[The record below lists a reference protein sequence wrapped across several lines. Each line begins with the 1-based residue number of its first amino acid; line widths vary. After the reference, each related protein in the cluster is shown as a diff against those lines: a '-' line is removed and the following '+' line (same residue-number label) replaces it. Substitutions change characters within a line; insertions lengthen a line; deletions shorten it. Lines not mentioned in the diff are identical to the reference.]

1 MSNSKE
7 IMAKNIKYYM
17 DKKSISRQKLSDDL
31 NIKYTTLATWLQA
44 DSYPRINSIE
54 KMAKYFG
61 IDKSDL
67 VEEHKDDAQDDTA
80 LTWEDLE
87 VPMPYGGK
95 VPEELKHTYAV
106 LAKDYFK
113 QHPEYLNKNENNEN
127 EK

>member
-67 VEEHKDDAQDDTA
+67 VEEHKDNEQDNTA
-80 LTWEDLE
+80 VTWDDLG
-87 VPMPYGGK
+87 MPYGGAMPK
-95 VPEELKHTYAV
+95 ELKETYAD
-106 LAKDYFK
+106 LAHSYFK
-113 QHPEYLNKNENNEN
+113 RHPEYLNKNGNKNNE
-127 EK
+127 EQ

>member
-1 MSNSKE
+1 MNNKE
-7 IMAKNIKYYM
+7 IMSKNIKYYL
-17 DKKSISRQKLSDDL
+17 SRKHL
-31 NIKYTTLATWLQA
+31 NVKDFAKQLGFKYTTVLDWVNGNT
-44 DSYPRINSIE
+44 YPRIDKIE

-61 IDKSDL
+61 VNKSDL

-95 VPEELKHTYAV
+95 VPEELKHTYAI

>member
-1 MSNSKE
+1 MS
-7 IMAKNIKYYM
+7 KNIKYYLEL
-17 DKKSISRQKLSDDL
+17 KNL
-31 NIKYTTLATWLQA
+31 NVKDFAQQLGFKYTTVLDWVNGNT
-44 DSYPRINSIE
+44 YPRIDKIE

-61 IDKSDL
+61 ISKADL

-95 VPEELKHTYAV
+95 VPEELKHTYAI

>member
-44 DSYPRINSIE
+44 ESYPRINSIE
-54 KMAKYFG
+54 KMADYFG

-67 VEEHKDDAQDDTA
+67 VEEHKDNKPDNTA
-80 LTWEDLE
+80 VTWTDLG
-87 VPMPYGGK
+87 MPYGGVMPK
-95 VPEELKHTYAV
+95 ELKETYAD
-106 LAKDYFK
+106 LTHRSKI
-113 QHPEYLNKNENNEN
+113 
-127 EK
+127 

>member
-7 IMAKNIKYYM
+7 IMAKNIKDYM

-67 VEEHKDDAQDDTA
+67 VEEHKDNEQDNTA
-80 LTWEDLE
+80 VTWDDLG
-87 VPMPYGGK
+87 MPYSGVMPK
-95 VPEELKHTYAV
+95 ELKETYAD
-106 LAKDYFK
+106 LAHSYVNL
-113 QHPEYLNKNENNEN
+113 HP
-127 EK
+127 

>member
-1 MSNSKE
+1 MNNKEVMST
-7 IMAKNIKYYM
+7 NIRYYLGL
-17 DKKSISRQKLSDDL
+17 KGL
-31 NIKYTTLATWLQA
+31 NVKDFATQLGFKYTTVLDWVNGN
-44 DSYPRINSIE
+44 SYPRIDKVE

-61 IDKSDL
+61 ISKANL
-67 VEEHKDDAQDDTA
+67 IEEHKGSLQNNIA

-95 VPEELKHTYAV
+95 VPEELKHTYAI

-113 QHPEYLNKNENNEN
+113 QHPEYLNKNEKNEN